1 MKGKKM
7 SKYIFKY
14 DDEGEDAVEGFPLRK
29 QFTHEVT
36 IAEGET
42 WEVPLRSFTDF
53 LSSVYGYDISE
64 SVTVN
69 TLMPSEH
76 FNFTLRDDDV
86 SKRVRKAIGEFDD
99 EDTPNNP

>member
-1 MKGKKM
+1 MA
-7 SKYIFKY
+7 KYIFKY

-99 EDTPNNP
+99 EDAPNNP